1 MEGTLKPALVL
12 FVSSLV
18 GFTIGFAQ
26 EIPVTAGLSANPAP
40 VRNFSPEI
48 QAAQP
53 TFSVSQPWQVL
64 DRLQATDRLNAQITI
79 APGPDA
85 SAQARALAAEVE
97 KAWNRG
103 DYKEAIAELSG
114 LGSLVDP
121 SAVEIGISWKNPQRV
136 TQSNLLASNSRV
148 GTIDSV
154 YCVGLATDS
163 AGTRLFAVLSQKGDA
178 YNGSWHVY
186 LSTDAG
192 SNWTLT
198 ESISGVGTAA
208 QLALAPVRDYLYV
221 GYIPGGNKSLRVRRL
236 TMADGKY
243 APMSNGSNYI
253 SALSLTGSDSLT
265 SIAGASN
272 AAVFNNRMYFA
283 VTTATKKARFF
294 WGVPTSD
301 SLFTE
306 LPDSS
311 GIGATGGLSI
321 AYSKSTAGRH
331 YFFISYCDSLGNV
344 CIDTSNTSGTMAKR
358 SVTFSGVDKQTSVSA
373 YGDTAVCAFDYNGTT
388 TQIRYL
394 ITYNGGASWSS
405 GTPEDLAETHESPVA
420 MLEKGQ
426 GMGIFYRF
434 YTATGREGRFV
445 YRQYKGPG
453 TWSTPVAITDYTP
466 HYWRS
471 GIVAMGDKTF
481 GVLYITF
488 NFVPALN
495 AAIFV
500 RYQVPTTDVADQEPV
515 APATYQLYQNY
526 PNPFNPATEIAY
538 ELGAASRVTLAVYDV
553 LGREVA
559 TLVDG
564 HQDVGQK
571 SVTWNASGLA
581 SGVYVCR
588 LQAGSFTAVRKLVLM
603 K

>member
-1 MEGTLKPALVL
+1 LKRVMFL
-12 FVSSLV
+12 FVVSLV
-18 GFTIGFAQ
+18 VLTVGFAQ
-26 EIPVTAGLSANPAP
+26 EIPVTAGLSVNPAP
-40 VRNFSPEI
+40 LRNFSPEI

-53 TFSVSQPWQVL
+53 SISVSQPWQVL
-64 DRLQATDRLNAQITI
+64 DRLQATDRLNAEITV

-85 SAQARALAAEVE
+85 PAQARALSVEVE

-103 DYKEAIAELSG
+103 DYKEAIAKLSG

-121 SAVEIGISWKNPQRV
+121 SAIEIGISWKNPQQV
-136 TQSNLLASNSRV
+136 TQSNLLASNTRV
-148 GTIDSV
+148 GILDSIRA
-154 YCVGLATDS
+154 VGLATDS
-163 AGTRLFAVLSQKGDA
+163 AGTRLFAVLSQSGDT
-178 YNGSWHVY
+178 YGGSWHVY

-192 SNWTLT
+192 TNWTLT
-198 ESISGVGTAA
+198 ESITGVGTAA
-208 QLALAPVRDYLYV
+208 QLALAPVRGYLYV
-221 GYIPGGNKSLRVRRL
+221 GYIPGGSKTLRVRRL
-236 TMADGKY
+236 TMSDGKY
-243 APMSNGSNYI
+243 APMSNGDNYTPV
-253 SALSLTGSDSLT
+253 LTLPAGDSLA

-272 AAVFNNRMYFA
+272 ALVYNNRMYFA
-283 VTTATKKARFF
+283 VTTTTKRVRFF

-311 GIGATGGLSI
+311 GIGATGGVSV
-321 AYSKSTAGRH
+321 AYSQSTSGRH

-344 CIDTSNTSGTMAKR
+344 CVDTANASGTKAKR
-358 SVTFSGVDKQTSVSA
+358 STVFAGVDKQTSVSA

-388 TQIRYL
+388 TQMRYL

-405 GTPEDLAETHESPVA
+405 GTPEDVGETHESPVA
-420 MLEKGQ
+420 MLERGQ

-453 TWSTPVAITDYTP
+453 AWSTPVAITDYTP

-471 GIVAMGDKTF
+471 GIVALGDKTF

-500 RYQVPTTDVADQEPV
+500 RYQVPTTDVAGQEPI

-538 ELGAASRVTLAVYDV
+538 ELGAAGRVTLTVYDV

-571 SVTWNASGLA
+571 TVTWNASGLA

-588 LQAGSFTAVRKLVLM
+588 LQAGSFSAVRKLVLM